1 MDTSSEVDN
10 INGEL
15 VYRYFDNTTQ
25 GRIFGGEIY
34 WQFAN
39 DSLKLIPVIPLRSY
53 QTELGKTETLSEFD
67 QTHNVNFVA
76 SYTYERWVFN
86 SFEVCHGNPRT
97 PVVGS
102 VFDADNDVYIPV
114 RGQFF
119 SERNDAFSTD

>member
-25 GRIFGGEIY
+25 GQIFGGEIY

-39 DSLKLIPVIPLRSY
+39 DSWKINTSYTLLRSY

-76 SYTYERWVFN
+76 SYTYERWVF
-86 SFEVCHGNPRT
+86 STRLRVCHGQPKNSCCWFRL
-97 PVVGS
+97 
-102 VFDADNDVYIPV
+102 
-114 RGQFF
+114 
-119 SERNDAFSTD
+119 